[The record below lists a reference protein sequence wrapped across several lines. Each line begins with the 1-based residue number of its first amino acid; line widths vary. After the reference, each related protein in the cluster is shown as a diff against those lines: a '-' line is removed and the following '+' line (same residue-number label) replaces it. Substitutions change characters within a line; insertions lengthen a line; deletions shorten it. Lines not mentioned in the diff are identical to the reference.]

1 MIITHKPCLA
11 QQLTLAS
18 NGVANYE
25 IVTSGDS
32 KEIVAAK
39 ILQDNLKKISGA
51 DFNVTQ
57 SAKGN
62 AIYVL
67 TVAKAA
73 NKLSLQQKEMPGD
86 EGVMIKILNKHIYL
100 VGGTGN
106 GVNNVVYEFLERY
119 LGCRYFTS
127 DAILIPQQKSI
138 SVSSTINYSYTPI
151 IKFRLYLFLACIP
164 G

>member
-1 MIITHKPCLA
+1 MKQFFCFFLLFLMIITHKPCSA

-67 TVAKAA
+67 TVANAA
-73 NKLSLQQKEMPGD
+73 NKLSLQQNEMPGD
-86 EGVMIKILNKHIYL
+86 EGVMIKILNKHI
-100 VGGTGN
+100 
-106 GVNNVVYEFLERY
+106 
-119 LGCRYFTS
+119 
-127 DAILIPQQKSI
+127 
-138 SVSSTINYSYTPI
+138 
-151 IKFRLYLFLACIP
+151 
-164 G
+164 